1 MKVLNN
7 IDFDVHW
14 VVCASRHT
22 IKNIRISK
30 IIQIPANIFL
40 NNSQN
45 LSSKVSMG
53 QVKSNTCF
61 STHILHRNHY
71 LRVNAHHWVF
81 FTKL

>member
-1 MKVLNN
+1 MCIVLFVHLVILLKIFVYLNN
-7 IDFDVHW
+7 
-14 VVCASRHT
+14 
-22 IKNIRISK
+22 
-30 IIQIPANIFL
+30 FL